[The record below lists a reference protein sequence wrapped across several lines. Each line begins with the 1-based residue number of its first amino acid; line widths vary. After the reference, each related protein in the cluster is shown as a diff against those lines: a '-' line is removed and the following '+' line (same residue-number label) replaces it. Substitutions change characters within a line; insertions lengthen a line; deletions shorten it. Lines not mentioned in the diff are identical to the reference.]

1 MDKKFLKAKDI
12 AQLWGI
18 TPRRV
23 NQLCTAGFINGA
35 YKEGR
40 YWLIPSDTTKPE
52 ILRNK
57 QTPPL
62 SGRLL
67 PCPVG
72 ITSYKEVS
80 KECYYVDKT
89 LLIKDIIDDHSKVYL
104 FTRPRRFGKTLTMD
118 MIRTYFEKTST
129 DTSIYF
135 SDKKIWNCGDAY
147 KQLQGTYPVIFLS
160 FKDAHQTNWT
170 DMYRSL
176 CFTLKEEFLR
186 HIELLSSKAINEY
199 DKKYIHNL
207 INDVADSTDYQFAL
221 GKLSSLLATH
231 YNQKVIIIID
241 EYDTPIQQGHLY
253 HYYNEVV
260 GFMRNLFSSA
270 LKDNENLEFGIL
282 TGILRI
288 AKESLFSGL
297 NNLVVNTILDDKY
310 SEYFG
315 FTVNDISNMAA
326 YYGMAEKL
334 SEIKE

>member
-1 MDKKFLKAKDI
+1 
-12 AQLWGI
+12 
-18 TPRRV
+18 
-23 NQLCTAGFINGA
+23 
-35 YKEGR
+35 
-40 YWLIPSDTTKPE
+40 
-52 ILRNK
+52 
-57 QTPPL
+57 
-62 SGRLL
+62 
-67 PCPVG
+67 
-72 ITSYKEVS
+72 
-80 KECYYVDKT
+80 
-89 LLIKDIIDDHSKVYL
+89 
-104 FTRPRRFGKTLTMD
+104 
-118 MIRTYFEKTST
+118 
-129 DTSIYF
+129 
-135 SDKKIWNCGDAY
+135 
-147 KQLQGTYPVIFLS
+147 
-160 FKDAHQTNWT
+160 
-170 DMYRSL
+170 MYRSL

-199 DKKYIHNL
+199 DKKYIQNL

-260 GFMRNLFSSA
+260 VFMRNLFSSA

-315 FTVNDISNMAA
+315 FTVNDISNMVA
-326 YYGMAEKL
+326 YYGKAEKF
-334 SEIKE
+334 SEIKEWYDGYLFGNTEIYNPWSVINYFNNNCKPKAFWS